1 MAYAF
6 GFLILALLVKDT
18 APIGDQY
25 VLRTLSQ
32 GLCLTAGLWWLFTQG
47 NIIAMRR
54 YWLIL
59 LYSAVLCS
67 TAFVSMD
74 STRVLLQVLSL
85 VAVTLFFM
93 SYCEQAQ
100 QMPSMHDTAA
110 RIVLYA
116 LLPVCLGS
124 LLLYKIAPTLAFDQ
138 TVERMVWDNPHRFKG
153 LFGKPAGIAAASG
166 ILLGLC
172 AFTKVHWLIRAVG
185 ALSSLMCLYLT
196 LSRSFWVGSSV
207 ALLVT
212 AFLYAKRKGLLLGAG
227 IGGLLLILATVSIM
241 DTKIPG
247 LNQSRSMRSDSLEN
261 LSGRTTLWTLALDR
275 FWDRPVLG
283 YGYTVGHQA
292 FLYSRKAKGADVA
305 GDNVDLFRNET
316 FSLHNG
322 YVQAL
327 LDSGGMGALLYTII
341 LAITVWRIVWY
352 DRVKAHAAAL
362 YSLVFLSIANIGETL
377 VYTPATFHAAF
388 YWYVAVLALGLRF
401 TVEPPPAS
409 FAEPIVLPV
418 RERTTKYPIV
428 SRPEPRVQQGKTS
441 PGLC

>member
-6 GFLILALLVKDT
+6 GFLIAALLVKDT

-25 VLRTLSQ
+25 VLRSLSQ
-32 GLCLTAGLWWLFTQG
+32 GLCLAAGTWWLFTQG
-47 NIIAMRR
+47 SIDALRR

-59 LYSAVLCS
+59 AYSAVLCG

-85 VAVTLFFM
+85 MAVSLFFM
-93 SYCEQAQ
+93 SFCEQAQ
-100 QMPSMHDTAA
+100 QTPSLHGTAA
-110 RIVLYA
+110 RIVIYA
-116 LLPVCLGS
+116 LLPICLGS
-124 LLLYKIAPTLAFDQ
+124 LLLFKIAPTLAFDQ
-138 TVERMVWDNPHRFKG
+138 TVERMVWDSPHRFKG

-172 AFTKVHWLIRAVG
+172 AFTKVHWLIRITGTV
-185 ALSSLMCLYLT
+185 SSLLCLYLT

-212 AFLYAKRKGLLLGAG
+212 VFLYVKRKGLLLVAG
-227 IGGLLLILATVSIM
+227 VGGLLLVLATVTVL

-261 LSGRTTLWTLALDR
+261 LSGRTTLWTLALAR

-292 FLYSRKAKGADVA
+292 FLYSRKAKGDDVA

-327 LDSGGMGALLYTII
+327 LDSGGMGALFYSVIMGM
-341 LAITVWRIVWY
+341 TVWRIVRY
-352 DRVKAHAAAL
+352 DRLKAHAAAL
-362 YSLVFLSIANIGETL
+362 YSLMFLSIANIGETL

-388 YWYVAVLALGLRF
+388 YWYAAVLALGLRQ
-401 TVEPPPAS
+401 TAEPPPTPLV
-409 FAEPIVLPV
+409 EPAVIPV
-418 RERTTKYPIV
+418 RERPTKYPV
-428 SRPEPRVQQGKTS
+428 LSRPQPLTS
-441 PGLC
+441 QAGVVRDRC

>member
-6 GFLILALLVKDT
+6 GFLIVALLVKDT

-25 VLRTLSQ
+25 VLRSLSQ
-32 GLCLTAGLWWLFTQG
+32 GLCLAAGFWWLFTQG
-47 NIIAMRR
+47 SIAAMRR

-59 LYSAVLCS
+59 IYSAVLCG

-85 VAVTLFFM
+85 MAVTLFFM

-100 QMPSMHDTAA
+100 HTPSMHNTAA
-110 RIVLYA
+110 RMVIYA
-116 LLPVCLGS
+116 LLPICLGS
-124 LLLYKIAPTLAFDQ
+124 LLLYKVAPTLAFDQ

-172 AFTKVHWLIRAVG
+172 AFTKVHWLLRSAG
-185 ALSSLMCLYLT
+185 ALSSLLCLYLT

-212 AFLYAKRKGLLLGAG
+212 AFLYVKRKGLLLVAG
-227 IGGLLLILATVSIM
+227 VGGLLLTMATVTIM

-261 LSGRTTLWTLALDR
+261 LSGRTTLWTLALAR

-292 FLYSRKAKGADVA
+292 FLYSRRAKGADVA

-327 LDSGGMGALLYTII
+327 LDSGGMGAVLYTII
-341 LAITVWRIVWY
+341 MGITVWRIMRY
-352 DRVKAHAAAL
+352 DRLKAHAATL

-401 TVEPPPAS
+401 NVEPLPAPHV
-409 FAEPIVLPV
+409 EPVVLPV
-418 RERTTKYPIV
+418 RERTTKYPIL
-428 SRPEPRVQQGKTS
+428 SRPEPRVQQSRAGLD
-441 PGLC
+441 PG